1 MRSLNAGVSEM
12 GLQRFIL
19 VADASKARL
28 FRADSDRPGWALF
41 TELDH
46 PDSRASG
53 QDLLPR
59 TEESEDPVRSS
70 APAYRLMDY
79 RTEAREDEA
88 RRFAAELAR
97 LLFRSAEAKEYDELV
112 VVAERRFLA
121 RLRRRLRKPVAARIV
136 AEVPKDYTGLTQ
148 HEMMQKLPF

>member
-1 MRSLNAGVSEM
+1 MRKLKVGVSDM
-12 GLQRFIL
+12 GVRRFIL

-41 TELDH
+41 TELDR
-46 PDSRASG
+46 PGSRASG
-53 QDLLPR
+53 QDLLPGTGGR
-59 TEESEDPVRSS
+59 EDPVRSS
-70 APAYRLMDY
+70 STAYRLMDY

-88 RRFAAELAR
+88 RRLAAELAKV
-97 LLFRSAEAKEYDELV
+97 LFRSAEAQEYDELV
-112 VVAERRFLA
+112 LVAERRFLA

-148 HEMMQKLPF
+148 HEVMQKLPY